1 MENTKITPL
10 VIAHLTILPTL
21 SQTATEACR
30 AAIKAEMDSSKD
42 TLDRAR
48 MRQLLALM
56 DMLPDMEVMGLD
68 TIGPNRQRIKTCLH
82 AHYCLD
88 LPWSEALTPGHTFES
103 AIPEDWQREIFRDK
117 LENGIRHTQTEI
129 EELESTMQ
137 SVRAVSW
144 GKVRTQN
151 PEDTGHRIIRLSA
164 KKDELLTDLE
174 TYQYQKQ
181 TLIKLD
187 DLCRTW
193 DTDTG
198 VLESCKAL

>member
-1 MENTKITPL
+1 MDKISQKI
-10 VIAHLTILPTL
+10 IAHLTILPTL

-30 AAIKAEMDSSKD
+30 QAIQAEMDSSKD
-42 TLDRAR
+42 TRDCAR
-48 MRQLLALM
+48 MRQILALM
-56 DMLPDMEVMGLD
+56 DMLPEMEVMGLD
-68 TIGPNRQRIKTCLH
+68 TIGPNRQRIKACLH

-88 LPWSEALTPGHTFES
+88 LPWDEALTQDHT
-103 AIPEDWQREIFRDK
+103 PLVPDDRQRQAMHHK
-117 LENGIRHTQTEI
+117 LDMYIERIQTEI
-129 EELESTMQ
+129 EELDHDMQ

-144 GKVRTQN
+144 GNVKTQN
-151 PEDTGHRIIRLSA
+151 PEDMGHRIIRLSA
-164 KKDELLTDLE
+164 KKDELLTNLE

-181 TLIKLD
+181 TLTKLD

>member
-42 TLDRAR
+42 TLECAR
-48 MRQLLALM
+48 MGQLLALM

-68 TIGPNRQRIKTCLH
+68 TIGPNRQRIKACLH
-82 AHYCLD
+82 AHYCHD
-88 LPWSEALTPGHTFES
+88 LPWSEALTQDHTQ
-103 AIPEDWQREIFRDK
+103 PVPDDRQRQDMHHK
-117 LENGIRHTQTEI
+117 LDRYIERIQTEI
-129 EELESTMQ
+129 EELDRDMQ

-151 PEDTGHRIIRLSA
+151 PEDMGHRIIRLSA
-164 KKDELLTDLE
+164 KKDELMTDLE

-181 TLIKLD
+181 TLIRLD